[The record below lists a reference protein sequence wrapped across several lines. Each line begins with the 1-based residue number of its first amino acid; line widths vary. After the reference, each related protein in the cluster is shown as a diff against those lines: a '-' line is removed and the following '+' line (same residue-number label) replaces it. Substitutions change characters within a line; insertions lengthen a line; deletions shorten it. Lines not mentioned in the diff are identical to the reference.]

1 MATENPEPEQQPN
14 AKIDVSSIAF
24 DIAKTAGL
32 ADDRDKFNRFE
43 AELIKKI
50 YEIIGLSDIP
60 EQFLTFSMFVDA
72 YSGVLVKSVQNDLAI
87 MNLTKRLAM
96 FKLSGEI
103 QNTAEKPAPQKEE
116 SAKPAF
122 VPPTEAVK

>member
-1 MATENPEPEQQPN
+1 MATENAEQQPN
-14 AKIDVSSIAF
+14 AKIDVSGIAF

-87 MNLTKRLAM
+87 LNLTKRLAM

-103 QNTAEKPAPQKEE
+103 QNTADKPEQKET
-116 SAKPAF
+116 KPAF

>member
-1 MATENPEPEQQPN
+1 MATENTEPEQQPN

-60 EQFLTFSMFVDA
+60 SQFLTFSMFVDA

-87 MNLTKRLAM
+87 LNLTKRLAM

>member
-1 MATENPEPEQQPN
+1 MATENAEQQPN
-14 AKIDVSSIAF
+14 AKIDVSGIAF

-60 EQFLTFSMFVDA
+60 EQFLTFSMFVEA
-72 YSGVLVKSVQNDLAI
+72 YSSVLVKSVQNDLSI

-96 FKLSGEI
+96 FRLSGEI
-103 QNTAEKPAPQKEE
+103 QSTGEKPEQKET
-116 SAKPAF
+116 KPAF